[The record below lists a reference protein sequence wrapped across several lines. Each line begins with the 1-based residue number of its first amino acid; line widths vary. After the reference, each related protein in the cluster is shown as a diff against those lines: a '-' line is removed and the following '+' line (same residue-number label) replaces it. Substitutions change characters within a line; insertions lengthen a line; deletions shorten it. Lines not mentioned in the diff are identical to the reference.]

1 MAERDRNEPTPLDN
15 DPLAAELH
23 ELGRHLELPP
33 QPAPVQV
40 AAAVRARLE
49 SAGAPAGRSPAAHR
63 WPQLV
68 SRAAAV
74 LAILLAGLLVV
85 SPQVRAAV
93 ADLLRFA
100 GIEIRQ
106 GEGPQVPPS
115 SRYSPLPD
123 ERVTDLA
130 TARELA
136 DFPILVPAA
145 LGPPDTVVVA
155 DGEPPR
161 VVSLL
166 YYPASETPPSTPAGG
181 EQPMIRIDEFHGS
194 ISPVFMKYVDQR
206 AEPIALGSYLG
217 FWIDEP
223 HPVLYID
230 RGGRI
235 QEEQAR
241 LSGRTLIVQM
251 GDTTVRIEGSFD
263 KERAI
268 QLARSLH

>member
-1 MAERDRNEPTPLDN
+1 VADERNESIPPEN

-23 ELGRHLELPP
+23 ELGRHLEVP
-33 QPAPVQV
+33 PAPAAGQV

-49 SAGAPAGRSPAAHR
+49 TAGAPAGGRPPR
-63 WPQLV
+63 PWPQLV
-68 SRAAAV
+68 FRAAAV
-74 LAILLAGLLVV
+74 LAILFAGLLVV

-115 SRYSPLPD
+115 GRHSPLPG
-123 ERVTDLA
+123 ERVTDLD

-145 LGPPDTVVVA
+145 LGEPDVVVLA

-166 YYPASETPPSTPAGG
+166 YYPDSEAPPSPPADG

-194 ISPVFMKYVDQR
+194 ISPVFMKYVDQQ
-206 AEPIALGSYLG
+206 AEPIALGPNLA
-217 FWIDEP
+217 FWLDQP
-223 HPVLYID
+223 HPLLYVD
-230 RGGRI
+230 RYGRV
-235 QEEQAR
+235 QEELAR
-241 LSGRTLIVQM
+241 LSGRTLIVEV
-251 GDTTVRIEGSFD
+251 GDTTVRIEGDFD

-268 QLARSLH
+268 QLARSLR

>member
-1 MAERDRNEPTPLDN
+1 MAERERNESTPLEN

-23 ELGRHLELPP
+23 ELGQHLEVT
-33 QPAPVQV
+33 PAPAAGQV

-49 SAGAPAGRSPAAHR
+49 SAGVPAGGRSARP
-63 WPQLV
+63 WSQLV
-68 SRAAAV
+68 FRAAAV
-74 LAILLAGLLVV
+74 LAILFAGLLVV

-106 GEGPQVPPS
+106 GQGPQVPPS
-115 SRYSPLPD
+115 GRYSPLPG
-123 ERVTDLA
+123 ERVTDLD

-166 YYPASETPPSTPAGG
+166 YYPDAESPPSAPAGG

-194 ISPVFMKYVDQR
+194 ISPVFMKYVDQQ
-206 AEPIALGSYLG
+206 AEPVAIGSYLA
-217 FWIDEP
+217 FWIDQP
-223 HPVLYID
+223 HPVLYVD
-230 RGGRI
+230 RGGRV
-235 QEEQAR
+235 QEELAR
-241 LSGRTLIVQM
+241 LSGRTLIVEI
-251 GDTTVRIEGSFD
+251 GDTTVRIEGDLD

-268 QLARSLH
+268 ELARTLR